1 MNTKHVVIT
10 VLLIVGLLFVYHNFV
25 ATKGGFAGFKS
36 GLGIAR

>member
-1 MNTKHVVIT
+1 MRTKHWVLT

-25 ATKGGFAGFKS
+25 ATKGGLAGFKS